1 VTLAIVL
8 VAAALAV
15 AVVALL
21 VVARRLAPGPARAG
35 RRVTI
40 HTTQP
45 DDQTL
50 HGVLVRDYRDRL
62 ELVSASLVTAQG
74 ETDIPGT
81 VHVPLERVSWLQD
94 HTR

>member
-1 VTLAIVL
+1 MTAALIAL
-8 VAAALAV
+8 VVVVAVLAV
-15 AVVALL
+15 AL
-21 VVARRLAPGPARAG
+21 VVLGRRLVPGPARAG
-35 RRVTI
+35 RRVTV

-81 VHVPLERVSWLQD
+81 VHVPLDRVSWLQD
-94 HTR
+94 HTK